1 MSTHGPVGVG
11 LIGAGNISDTYLRS
25 LTSFPDVRVHI
36 VGDLDTGRARARA
49 DGHGVLRSG
58 TAADVLAHDDVDI
71 VVNLTVPAAHA
82 EVSSRALAAG
92 KHVWSEKPLAVD
104 RDSARSV
111 LDQAAAAGLRVGV
124 APDTVLGPALQTA
137 RRALARGDIGRPLSA
152 QTVMQNAG
160 PDAWHPGPEFFFAK
174 GAGPLFDMGP
184 YYITTLLNLFGPA
197 ERVAAVGSTARAV
210 RTIRTGDRA
219 GTSFDVA
226 VPTHVSALVRFAAG
240 GVSQSVFSFDS
251 PLTRVGVVEIT
262 GTEGTMV
269 LPDPNFFSGDVRITR
284 GTLAGDDDADPVW
297 HTIPSARVEAGRGLG
312 VLDMAR
318 ALRTGRPHIATGDLG
333 YHALDVLT
341 AIDASVTTGESVRL
355 SSGLDSIPYVDES
368 VSPFAATL

>member
-1 MSTHGPVGVG
+1 MSNHGPVGVG
-11 LIGAGNISDTYLRS
+11 LIGAGNISDQYLRS
-25 LTSFPDVRVHI
+25 LTSFPDLRVHI
-36 VGDLDTGRARARA
+36 VGDLDTGRARAQA
-49 DGHGVLRSG
+49 DKHGVPRSG
-58 TAADVLAHDDVDI
+58 TAADVLAHDEVGI

-82 EVSSRALAAG
+82 DVSSRALAAG
-92 KHVWSEKPLAVD
+92 KHVWSEKPLAID

-124 APDTVLGPALQTA
+124 APDTVLGPAVQTA

-152 QTVMQNAG
+152 QTVMQYAG
-160 PDAWHPGPEFFFAK
+160 PDAWHPSPEFLFAK

-197 ERVAAVGSTARAV
+197 ERVAALGSTGRTV

-219 GTSFDVA
+219 GTRFDVT
-226 VPTHVSALVRFAAG
+226 VPTHVSALIQFAAG
-240 GVSQSVFSFDS
+240 GISQSVFSFDS

-269 LPDPNFFSGDVRITR
+269 LPDPNHFSGDVKITR
-284 GTLAGDDDADPVW
+284 GSLAGDGGDPVW
-297 HTIPSARVEAGRGLG
+297 HTVPSADVAAGRGLG

-318 ALRTGRPHIATGDLG
+318 ALRAGRPHIATGDLA
-333 YHALDVLT
+333 YHALDILT
-341 AIDASVTTGESVRL
+341 SIDESVTTGEYVRL
-355 SSGLDSIPYVDES
+355 SSGLDDIPYVDES
-368 VSPFAATL
+368 ISAFEATL

>member
-1 MSTHGPVGVG
+1 MRTHGPVGVG
-11 LIGAGNISDTYLRS
+11 LVGAGNISDEYLRS
-25 LTSFPDVRVHI
+25 LTSFPDLQVHI
-36 VGDLDTGRARARA
+36 VGDLDTGRARAQA
-49 DGHGVLRSG
+49 DRHGVPRSG

-82 EVSSRALAAG
+82 DVSSRALTAG

-104 RDSARSV
+104 RDSALSV
-111 LDQAAAAGLRVGV
+111 LDRAAAAGLRVGV
-124 APDTVLGPALQTA
+124 APDTVLGPAVQSA

-152 QTVMQNAG
+152 QTVMQYAG
-160 PDAWHPGPEFFFAK
+160 PDAWHPSPEFLFAR

-197 ERVAAVGSTARAV
+197 ERVAAMGSTGRTV

-226 VPTHVSALVRFAAG
+226 VPTHVSALVQFAGG

-251 PLTRVGVVEIT
+251 PLRRTGVVEIT
-262 GTEGTMV
+262 GTEGTMA
-269 LPDPNFFSGDVRITR
+269 LPDPNAFNGDVRITR
-284 GTLAGDDDADPVW
+284 GSLAGDDDADPVW
-297 HTIPSARVEAGRGLG
+297 HTIPSAQVEAGRGLG

-333 YHALDVLT
+333 YHALDILVS
-341 AIDASVTTGESVRL
+341 IDESVTTGEYVRL
-355 SSGLDSIPYVDES
+355 GSSLGEIPYVDES
-368 VSPFAATL
+368 VSPFEATL

>member
-1 MSTHGPVGVG
+1 MSTHSPVGVG
-11 LIGAGNISDTYLRS
+11 LIGAGNISNEYLQS
-25 LTSFPDVRVHI
+25 LTSFPDLQVHI
-36 VGDLDTGRARARA
+36 VGDLDTERARAQA
-49 DGHGVLRSG
+49 DEHGVPRSG

-82 EVSSRALAAG
+82 DVSSRALTAG
-92 KHVWSEKPLAVD
+92 KHVWSEKPLAID
-104 RDSARSV
+104 RDSALSV
-111 LDQAAAAGLRVGV
+111 LDQAATAGLRVGV
-124 APDTVLGPALQTA
+124 APDTVLGPAVQTA

-152 QTVMQNAG
+152 QTVMQYAG
-160 PDAWHPGPEFFFAK
+160 PDTWHPSPEFLFAR

-197 ERVAAVGSTARAV
+197 ERVAAVGSTGRTV

-219 GTSFDVA
+219 GTSFDVT
-226 VPTHVSALVRFAAG
+226 VPTHVSALIQFAAG

-269 LPDPNFFSGDVRITR
+269 LPDPNHFSGDVKITR
-284 GTLAGDDDADPVW
+284 GSLAGDDGDPVW
-297 HTIPSARVEAGRGLG
+297 HTVPSTDVAAGRGLG

-318 ALRTGRPHIATGDLG
+318 ALRAGRPHIATGDLG
-333 YHALDVLT
+333 YHALDILMS
-341 AIDASVTTGESVRL
+341 IDESVTTGENVRL
-355 SSGLDSIPYVDES
+355 GSSLDKIPYVDES
-368 VSPFAATL
+368 VSPFEATL